1 MKNRMRMNRCS
12 NPKGIVSFS
21 PGLRDTSYPGS
32 QAGFI
37 STPAGLCRVSAGEPQ
52 PRWGCLRSTA
62 FPRVARA
69 SQPWAWSRN
78 PVGIQQALTVTLF
91 LTSRLVVLI
100 SVCAIVLILSG
111 CALSK
116 PPAHSQLV
124 TNALPTGT
132 TIPQR
137 WSSPAA
143 TNAVADDWL
152 KSFHDPRLDSL
163 VVEAITNNLDLRQAA
178 ARVEVARQN
187 VIVVGSQLQP
197 QVGVNLGLGATRDDG
212 NDDWYKSKRGL
223 AGVAWEPDVWGR
235 LRAQREAAK
244 AGYQATTL
252 DYSFARQ
259 SLAATAAKSW
269 YLTIETRQLVGL
281 AAQSVAIYSNL
292 LDLVKIRR
300 AAGKVTDLDVAEAAA
315 DLNAAQGQLRVNQG
329 LYSDARRSLE
339 VLLGRYPAAELA
351 VAESFTPVPPPV
363 QAGLPSSLL
372 ERRPDIAAAG
382 QLVLAAFR
390 TEESAKLALLP
401 SFSLNLDGG
410 KLSDNLLSMLQIN
423 PWMFSAAVGMHVPIY
438 TGGALRAQ
446 IRIATAQQQQ
456 AIAGYGS
463 VALTAF
469 REVENALTSERLL
482 TERLQFQQ
490 AEVRDR
496 VEAVRIARLQYQA
509 GAIDLLS
516 VLQLQSDQIAS
527 EANLI
532 RLRNAQLANRIGLH
546 LALGG
551 SFESAPA
558 MAPVVAGPAAAG
570 TMPDR

>member
-1 MKNRMRMNRCS
+1 MGRAAPDFDPDHLVDELAVSDAVLMNHDTRMN
-12 NPKGIVSFS
+12 GYGV
-21 PGLRDTSYPGS
+21 PGGHAP
-32 QAGFI
+32 
-37 STPAGLCRVSAGEPQ
+37 
-52 PRWGCLRSTA
+52 
-62 FPRVARA
+62 
-69 SQPWAWSRN
+69 
-78 PVGIQQALTVTLF
+78 PVGRDFVEPALKRSESDGVCVLSGARSKETCCARPTVQDKLPF
-91 LTSRLVVLI
+91 LCLSALAAVVT
-100 SVCAIVLILSG
+100 G
-111 CALSK
+111 CALSR

-124 TNALPTGT
+124 TNALPQGT
-132 TIPQR
+132 TIPLQ
-137 WSSPAA
+137 WSSVTG
-143 TNAVADDWL
+143 TNDVANDWIR
-152 KSFHDPRLDSL
+152 SFNDARLDAL
-163 VVEAITNNLDLRQAA
+163 VAEAITNNLDLRQAA

-187 VIVVGSQLQP
+187 VIVVGSQLKP
-197 QVGVNLGLGATRDDG
+197 QVGVDLGLGATRDDG
-212 NDDWYKSKRGL
+212 HNDWYTAKKGL

-244 AGYQATTL
+244 ADAQATEL

-269 YLTIETRQLVGL
+269 YLAIETRQLVGL
-281 AAQSVAIYSNL
+281 AGQSVVIYSNL

-315 DLNAAQGQLRVNQG
+315 DFNTSQGQLRLAQG

-372 ERRPDIAAAG
+372 ERRPDIAAGG

-390 TEESAKLALLP
+390 TQESARLALLP
-401 SFSLNLDGG
+401 SFTLNLDGG

-423 PWMFSAAVGMHVPIY
+423 PWMFSAAVGMYVPIY

-446 IRIATAQQQQ
+446 LRIATAQQQQ

-463 VALTAF
+463 AALRAFVEVEAALTH
-469 REVENALTSERLL
+469 ERLL
-482 TERLQFQQ
+482 ADRLQFQQ
-490 AEVRDR
+490 GEVRDR
-496 VEAVRIARLQYQA
+496 VEAVRIASLQYKA

-516 VLQLQSDQIAS
+516 LLQLQGDQIGS

-532 RLRNAQLANRIGLH
+532 KLRNAQLANRINLH

-558 MAPVVAGPAAAG
+558 VGSVVARPATAG
-570 TMPDR
+570 LAPDR